1 MVKREIYI
9 ENQSQGLCVFLVA
22 LLYTKR
28 KSLRLQVMRVL
39 LDGKIALSTKGL
51 SILMYH
57 ISSPALSVYIL
68 YACSFEYNKPL
79 KFTASSRI
87 FM

>member
-1 MVKREIYI
+1 
-9 ENQSQGLCVFLVA
+9 
-22 LLYTKR
+22 
-28 KSLRLQVMRVL
+28 MRVL

-51 SILMYH
+51 SMLMYH
-57 ISSPALSVYIL
+57 ISSPALAVYML